1 MNLRLS
7 TASSQEQSSWNSSD
21 HGTCCAGFQV
31 RNVKIKVA
39 RQVEVPGCK
48 ETAKD
53 GAQSYLHGSIPPLPV
68 SSSPKSR
75 TGQACLALVS
85 LDLCVCGEC
94 TQ

>member
-21 HGTCCAGFQV
+21 HGACCAGFQV
-31 RNVKIKVA
+31 RAVKVKVA

-48 ETAKD
+48 ETGKD

-68 SSSPKSR
+68 LSSPKSR
-75 TGQACLALVS
+75 IGQACLALVS

-94 TQ
+94 T